1 MAATSNFWANASA
14 TSDPKRA
21 FRFKVTM
28 GDTGMLWYAKKI
40 NRPTFTLTEAKH
52 DFMNHS
58 FYWPSRTEWNEV
70 SMTLVDPME
79 PDMASTL
86 SEFIKVG
93 KWALPSAPTTKMT
106 SPSKKAMKD
115 AIGAVQIIL
124 INEDGEAKEKWTL
137 MNAWIKEIEFSELDY
152 SSDDLTEITVKL
164 RYDWAQLEA
173 GDKSYFSTGAST

>member
-1 MAATSNFWANASA
+1 MAAATNFWANSP

-28 GDTGMLWYAKKI
+28 GTDLGMLWFAKKV

-70 SMTLVDPME
+70 TMTLVDPTE

-93 KWALPSAPTTKMT
+93 KWALPSSPTATLT

-115 AIGAVQIIL
+115 AIGSVQIIL
-124 INEDGEAKEKWTL
+124 IDEEGAEKEKWTL

-173 GDKSYFSTGAST
+173 AGETYFSTTA